1 MRITFSKTLLL
12 ATTAFSMISVP
23 AANAYLSPLSFNE
36 MYAHASRG
44 NLTVLNNAILR
55 GMNINAVN
63 GDGDTG
69 ICVAI
74 RRGDHIA
81 YESFRNTGAHTR
93 PRCLNNINAKQYKK
107 FMADHRPYELAYR
120 KEGSSIWWWIGGAAA
135 VGGIALAAGGGGGGG
150 GSDPLPVPAP
160 EDPTFHSNKGLGY
173 VVATSDPS
181 EPETTPYEPVMISA
195 EDKTTEVNRESMQL
209 SNNAKMWVYN
219 PDTFGYDTLLL
230 SDLIDFDKD
239 INSYTKYIRV
249 GMRAYND
256 SVVIND
262 TEQTISAGSGTV
274 GLDALLN
281 SSASNLGTIEISA
294 PNGSIG
300 MVASDYSEAGNTGT
314 ISMEFTGK
322 DTADSLIGMYAD
334 TNSSLT
340 NAGTIS
346 GKADTARGRVT
357 GMQTRLTSYYADF
370 VNKAVNSGKIEL
382 SGSSDNAGGMSL
394 WGMSSWL
401 DRAFIDGDKSAAKL
415 DKATLTN
422 KGDISLTFSLQPS
435 DEEGAVDPEDPLTL
449 AAGNG
454 GIVGMHADANTT
466 ATNNGNITIAVTGDA
481 GETLSAGMQA
491 VRGGSIVNG
500 SGKNITV
507 SAEGS
512 AYGMMAISGSN
523 GGKNF
528 TDVKSA
534 VDNRGSITVTAGD
547 TAYGIYSTV
556 KGDVKN
562 SGKITINGAGYGI
575 FNQNGSVNSSGSIIV
590 AGTGEK
596 GSYGIYAEAE
606 AGSGNKIT
614 NAADITMTFA
624 PEEEGGDDEEE
635 QPTLPANYGIYGWNV
650 DIENSGSVSITQQNE
665 KSEDVFGIVSEE
677 SSINNS
683 GTVVINGNGSAVY
696 AGGGSLTNSG
706 SITLNGDGYGLIAE
720 DGDLTN
726 SGTVTLNG
734 YGYAV
739 LNDGGNLTNG
749 GEIYLNGSGWGVYA
763 KNGNLINNAG
773 GNVTVNADDL
783 AAISGLT
790 LEGSGYQLQNN
801 ARIVLTSTGAKVTK
815 TAKAIDGGDSSVV
828 NSGNI
833 TIGSSDVL
841 FTDSY
846 GIYNRGSSLTNS
858 GSITV
863 FGSGYGIYGKGSI
876 DNSGNI
882 AIHAENDVAPV
893 YGIYGQNGSVIDNDG
908 QINIASSKAV
918 NTSAVFGIYGN
929 SAEINNNGSIKIG
942 DGGNLFNAATG
953 IRADN
958 KNVNNSGTVRIYGAG
973 TAISA
978 ENGNIVNNSGGGITM
993 VISGAAD
1000 SYGIYLAGRGSNTLT
1015 NNATVKVNRSSAY
1028 AEGKKAVALYA
1039 ENGSINNSGALEVGA
1054 KDAVINGGIGIE
1066 TDGGNV
1072 TNGGTITVYGNGSA
1086 IKAADGSITNNA
1098 SATVYGNGS
1107 VLNGQNGNVTN
1118 NEKGQL
1124 NIYTDGKASA
1134 YGIYLAGSTGNT
1146 ITNKASI
1153 FINRYGAYAQAASTG
1168 NYGIWTDNA
1177 KIVNS
1182 GDISL
1187 GSSTAGLS
1195 GIYGLYAAGS
1205 GSIENSGVINLYGAG
1220 TAIYTASGTVNNT
1233 ATSGIINIYTDG
1245 SADSFGIAAGSSN
1258 NGLISNSNKISITA
1272 QNGNAS
1278 AKKNTG
1284 IAANNIKNSGT
1295 VQIGSSIQAIDKA
1308 IGLDGKSIDN
1318 DGEILLYGNNA
1329 AGIFS
1334 DDENADVTNN
1344 GRIELNGNGGIGIS
1358 VTGGNGTVTNTGAIT
1373 VTSSGRAYGIKNE
1386 AGSVENNAV
1395 ITLNASS
1402 SYGILAKDIENSGEI
1417 YINKSSGYGLTA
1429 TDGGS
1434 ITNYGSITASG
1445 SANDGLYGQGSSSFH
1460 NEGNITIDGQGS
1472 WGLRSSNNVE
1482 TYNSGRINMSGNK
1495 SYGMKIEKGTVENH
1509 GDITTA
1515 DAESFGIWVNNVDS
1529 LTNSG
1534 TVTVNGADSVGIY
1547 TGGSSEAT
1555 NSGTINV
1562 NGDGGKGI
1570 NTAGSSSFVNNGT
1583 ININGKNGYGIYAE
1597 GTSKVTNSGD
1607 IYLNATTAT
1616 KTSSALYA
1624 GGSAVIENS
1633 GNLHITASGNGY
1645 IWAAYAEG
1653 SGSIK
1658 NSGTIYVDKATDLIF
1673 SGNVTNNGTIEAA
1686 AGRMLL
1692 NEQVKFGSNA
1702 RFVAD
1707 EIAGTASVSADTVKQ
1722 SNRTQFVLSGNFEG
1736 NTDRLNVRSESYLF
1750 DAEFDGEK
1758 TTLSM
1763 KKFAEV
1769 ENNASIA
1776 GFLQNNYGR
1785 NNNSDLFDELKSASS
1800 QKELTKRI
1808 SQISGR
1814 DVIPTMAE
1822 QNLALMKDLHRQF
1835 DNAWFN
1841 AAPDDKLIAGF
1852 NYYDRERG
1860 GYGNFAGSDD
1870 NAVSLF
1876 GIFRNNEGKN
1886 VSYGLGWS
1894 ISKFD
1899 SKYDNGG
1906 KKDEVIAEIL
1916 LPFGFGN
1923 ENFRFLGNMYGGY
1936 GNGEYKRYAE
1946 GGRFT
1951 GDVEN
1956 YYYGVN
1962 NELRGSFDAGF
1973 GISLQPTAEFNVAG
1987 LYQSGIDDGGLK
1999 TGHNNNLSVE
2009 SGFGLY
2015 AEKEFLFNEENSL
2028 RLRFGGTWYHEFND
2042 KYQTVKARLDG
2053 MEGRFAMDRAEY
2065 EKDRGLFSLN
2075 GEYRNGGFS
2084 FYGETAFEAG
2094 RSDNW
2099 IFNTGFKYAF

>member
-93 PRCLNNINAKQYKK
+93 P
-107 FMADHRPYELAYR
+107 MADHRPYELAYR

-150 GSDPLPVPAP
+150 GSDPLSVPAP

-219 PDTFGYDTLLL
+219 PDTFGYDTILL

-435 DEEGAVDPEDPLTL
+435 DEEGAVDPEAPLTL

-528 TDVKSA
+528 TDVESA

-893 YGIYGQNGSVIDNDG
+893 YGIYGQNGSVIDNEG

-1072 TNGGTITVYGNGSA
+1072 TNGGTITVYSNGSA

-1107 VLNGQNGNVTN
+1107 VLNG
-1118 NEKGQL
+1118 
-1124 NIYTDGKASA
+1124 
-1134 YGIYLAGSTGNT
+1134 
-1146 ITNKASI
+1146 
-1153 FINRYGAYAQAASTG
+1153 
-1168 NYGIWTDNA
+1168 
-1177 KIVNS
+1177 
-1182 GDISL
+1182 
-1187 GSSTAGLS
+1187 
-1195 GIYGLYAAGS
+1195 
-1205 GSIENSGVINLYGAG
+1205 
-1220 TAIYTASGTVNNT
+1220 
-1233 ATSGIINIYTDG
+1233 
-1245 SADSFGIAAGSSN
+1245 
-1258 NGLISNSNKISITA
+1258 

-1402 SYGILAKDIENSGEI
+1402 SYGILAKNIENSGEI

-1515 DAESFGIWVNNVDS
+1515 DAESFGIWVNNVDN

-1750 DAEFDGEK
+1750 DADFDGEK

-2015 AEKEFLFNEENSL
+2015 AEKEFLFNDENSL

-2053 MEGRFAMDRAEY
+2053 MEGRFAMNRAEY

>member
-491 VRGGSIVNG
+491 VRGGSIING

-547 TAYGIYSTV
+547 TAYGIYSSV

-876 DNSGNI
+876 DNSG
-882 AIHAENDVAPV
+882 
-893 YGIYGQNGSVIDNDG
+893 
-908 QINIASSKAV
+908 
-918 NTSAVFGIYGN
+918 
-929 SAEINNNGSIKIG
+929 
-942 DGGNLFNAATG
+942 
-953 IRADN
+953 
-958 KNVNNSGTVRIYGAG
+958 
-973 TAISA
+973 
-978 ENGNIVNNSGGGITM
+978 
-993 VISGAAD
+993 
-1000 SYGIYLAGRGSNTLT
+1000 
-1015 NNATVKVNRSSAY
+1015 
-1028 AEGKKAVALYA
+1028 
-1039 ENGSINNSGALEVGA
+1039 
-1054 KDAVINGGIGIE
+1054 
-1066 TDGGNV
+1066 
-1072 TNGGTITVYGNGSA
+1072 
-1086 IKAADGSITNNA
+1086 
-1098 SATVYGNGS
+1098 
-1107 VLNGQNGNVTN
+1107 
-1118 NEKGQL
+1118 
-1124 NIYTDGKASA
+1124 
-1134 YGIYLAGSTGNT
+1134 
-1146 ITNKASI
+1146 
-1153 FINRYGAYAQAASTG
+1153 
-1168 NYGIWTDNA
+1168 
-1177 KIVNS
+1177 
-1182 GDISL
+1182 
-1187 GSSTAGLS
+1187 
-1195 GIYGLYAAGS
+1195 
-1205 GSIENSGVINLYGAG
+1205 VINLYGAG

-1334 DDENADVTNN
+1334 DDENADITNN

-1373 VTSSGRAYGIKNE
+1373 VTSSGQAYGIKNE

-1395 ITLNASS
+1395 ITLNASG
-1402 SYGILAKDIENSGEI
+1402 SYGILAKNIENSGEI
-1417 YINKSSGYGLTA
+1417 YINKSSGYGLAA

-1445 SANDGLYGQGSSSFH
+1445 SANDGLYGKGSSSFH

-1607 IYLNATTAT
+1607 IYLNAATAT

-1750 DAEFDGEK
+1750 DADFDGEK

-1785 NNNSDLFDELKSASS
+1785 NNSDLFDELKSASS

-2053 MEGRFAMDRAEY
+2053 MEGCFAMDRAEY

>member
-150 GSDPLPVPAP
+150 GSDPLSVPAP

-219 PDTFGYDTLLL
+219 PDTFGYDTILL

-435 DEEGAVDPEDPLTL
+435 DEEGAVDPEAPLTL

-528 TDVKSA
+528 TDVESA

-739 LNDGGNLTNG
+739 LNDGGNL
-749 GEIYLNGSGWGVYA
+749 
-763 KNGNLINNAG
+763 
-773 GNVTVNADDL
+773 
-783 AAISGLT
+783 
-790 LEGSGYQLQNN
+790 
-801 ARIVLTSTGAKVTK
+801 
-815 TAKAIDGGDSSVV
+815 
-828 NSGNI
+828 
-833 TIGSSDVL
+833 
-841 FTDSY
+841 
-846 GIYNRGSSLTNS
+846 
-858 GSITV
+858 
-863 FGSGYGIYGKGSI
+863 
-876 DNSGNI
+876 
-882 AIHAENDVAPV
+882 
-893 YGIYGQNGSVIDNDG
+893 
-908 QINIASSKAV
+908 
-918 NTSAVFGIYGN
+918 
-929 SAEINNNGSIKIG
+929 
-942 DGGNLFNAATG
+942 
-953 IRADN
+953 
-958 KNVNNSGTVRIYGAG
+958 
-973 TAISA
+973 
-978 ENGNIVNNSGGGITM
+978 
-993 VISGAAD
+993 
-1000 SYGIYLAGRGSNTLT
+1000 
-1015 NNATVKVNRSSAY
+1015 
-1028 AEGKKAVALYA
+1028 
-1039 ENGSINNSGALEVGA
+1039 
-1054 KDAVINGGIGIE
+1054 
-1066 TDGGNV
+1066 

-1334 DDENADVTNN
+1334 DDENADITNN

-1373 VTSSGRAYGIKNE
+1373 VTSSGQAYGIKNE

-1395 ITLNASS
+1395 ITMNASG
-1402 SYGILAKDIENSGEI
+1402 SYGILAKNIENSGEI
-1417 YINKSSGYGLTA
+1417 YINKSSGYGLAA

-1445 SANDGLYGQGSSSFH
+1445 SANDGLYGKGSSSFH

-1515 DAESFGIWVNNVDS
+1515 DAESFGIWVNNVDN

-1607 IYLNATTAT
+1607 IYLNAATAT

-1750 DAEFDGEK
+1750 DADFDGEK

-2015 AEKEFLFNEENSL
+2015 AEKEFLFNDENSL

>member
-547 TAYGIYSTV
+547 TAYGIYSSV

-893 YGIYGQNGSVIDNDG
+893 YGIYGQNGSVIDNEG

-978 ENGNIVNNSGGGITM
+978 ENGNIVNNSGGSITM

-1195 GIYGLYAAGS
+1195 GI
-1205 GSIENSGVINLYGAG
+1205 
-1220 TAIYTASGTVNNT
+1220 
-1233 ATSGIINIYTDG
+1233 
-1245 SADSFGIAAGSSN
+1245 
-1258 NGLISNSNKISITA
+1258 
-1272 QNGNAS
+1272 
-1278 AKKNTG
+1278 
-1284 IAANNIKNSGT
+1284 
-1295 VQIGSSIQAIDKA
+1295 
-1308 IGLDGKSIDN
+1308 
-1318 DGEILLYGNNA
+1318 
-1329 AGIFS
+1329 
-1334 DDENADVTNN
+1334 
-1344 GRIELNGNGGIGIS
+1344 
-1358 VTGGNGTVTNTGAIT
+1358 
-1373 VTSSGRAYGIKNE
+1373 
-1386 AGSVENNAV
+1386 
-1395 ITLNASS
+1395 
-1402 SYGILAKDIENSGEI
+1402 
-1417 YINKSSGYGLTA
+1417 
-1429 TDGGS
+1429 
-1434 ITNYGSITASG
+1434 TASG

-1547 TGGSSEAT
+1547 AGGSSGAT

-1570 NTAGSSSFVNNGT
+1570 NTTANSSFTNKGT
-1583 ININGKNGYGIYAE
+1583 INVNGKNGYGIYAE

-1750 DAEFDGEK
+1750 DADFDGEK
-1758 TTLSM
+1758 TTLNM

-2015 AEKEFLFNEENSL
+2015 AEKEFLFNDENSL
-2028 RLRFGGTWYHEFND
+2028 RLRFGSTWYHEFND

>member
-547 TAYGIYSTV
+547 TAYGIYSSV

-893 YGIYGQNGSVIDNDG
+893 YGIYGQNGSVIDNEG

-978 ENGNIVNNSGGGITM
+978 ENGNIVNNSGGSITM

-1245 SADSFGIAAGSSN
+1245 SADS
-1258 NGLISNSNKISITA
+1258 
-1272 QNGNAS
+1272 
-1278 AKKNTG
+1278 
-1284 IAANNIKNSGT
+1284 
-1295 VQIGSSIQAIDKA
+1295 
-1308 IGLDGKSIDN
+1308 
-1318 DGEILLYGNNA
+1318 
-1329 AGIFS
+1329 
-1334 DDENADVTNN
+1334 
-1344 GRIELNGNGGIGIS
+1344 
-1358 VTGGNGTVTNTGAIT
+1358 
-1373 VTSSGRAYGIKNE
+1373 
-1386 AGSVENNAV
+1386 
-1395 ITLNASS
+1395 
-1402 SYGILAKDIENSGEI
+1402 
-1417 YINKSSGYGLTA
+1417 
-1429 TDGGS
+1429 
-1434 ITNYGSITASG
+1434 
-1445 SANDGLYGQGSSSFH
+1445 
-1460 NEGNITIDGQGS
+1460 
-1472 WGLRSSNNVE
+1472 
-1482 TYNSGRINMSGNK
+1482 
-1495 SYGMKIEKGTVENH
+1495 
-1509 GDITTA
+1509 
-1515 DAESFGIWVNNVDS
+1515 
-1529 LTNSG
+1529 
-1534 TVTVNGADSVGIY
+1534 VGIY
-1547 TGGSSEAT
+1547 AGGSSGAT

-1570 NTAGSSSFVNNGT
+1570 NTTANSSFTNKGT
-1583 ININGKNGYGIYAE
+1583 INVNGKNGYGIYAE

-1750 DAEFDGEK
+1750 DADFDGEK
-1758 TTLSM
+1758 TTLNM

-2015 AEKEFLFNEENSL
+2015 AEKEFLFNDENSL
-2028 RLRFGGTWYHEFND
+2028 RLRFGSTWYHEFND

>member
-150 GSDPLPVPAP
+150 GSDPLSVPAP

-219 PDTFGYDTLLL
+219 PDTFGYDTILL

-322 DTADSLIGMYAD
+322 DTSDSLIGMYAD

-401 DRAFIDGDKSAAKL
+401 DQAFIDGDKSAAKL

-528 TDVKSA
+528 TDVESA
-534 VDNRGSITVTAGD
+534 VDNRGNITVTAGD
-547 TAYGIYSTV
+547 TAYGIYSAV

-706 SITLNGDGYGLIAE
+706 SIT
-720 DGDLTN
+720 
-726 SGTVTLNG
+726 
-734 YGYAV
+734 
-739 LNDGGNLTNG
+739 
-749 GEIYLNGSGWGVYA
+749 
-763 KNGNLINNAG
+763 
-773 GNVTVNADDL
+773 
-783 AAISGLT
+783 
-790 LEGSGYQLQNN
+790 
-801 ARIVLTSTGAKVTK
+801 
-815 TAKAIDGGDSSVV
+815 
-828 NSGNI
+828 
-833 TIGSSDVL
+833 
-841 FTDSY
+841 
-846 GIYNRGSSLTNS
+846 
-858 GSITV
+858 V

-893 YGIYGQNGSVIDNDG
+893 YGIYGQNGSVIDNEG

-978 ENGNIVNNSGGGITM
+978 ENGNIVNNSGGSITM

-1245 SADSFGIAAGSSN
+1245 SADSFGIAAGSGN

-1386 AGSVENNAV
+1386 AGSVENDAV

-1402 SYGILAKDIENSGEI
+1402 SYGILAKNIENSGEI

-1547 TGGSSEAT
+1547 AGGSSGAT

-1570 NTAGSSSFVNNGT
+1570 NTTANSSFTNKGT
-1583 ININGKNGYGIYAE
+1583 INVNGKNGYGIYAE

-1750 DAEFDGEK
+1750 DADFDGEK
-1758 TTLSM
+1758 TTLNM

-2015 AEKEFLFNEENSL
+2015 AEKEFLFNDENSL
-2028 RLRFGGTWYHEFND
+2028 RLRFGSTWYHEFND

>member
-435 DEEGAVDPEDPLTL
+435 DEEGAVDPEAPLTL

-547 TAYGIYSTV
+547 TAYGIYSSV

-590 AGTGEK
+590 ASTGEK

-706 SITLNGDGYGLIAE
+706 SIT
-720 DGDLTN
+720 
-726 SGTVTLNG
+726 
-734 YGYAV
+734 
-739 LNDGGNLTNG
+739 
-749 GEIYLNGSGWGVYA
+749 
-763 KNGNLINNAG
+763 
-773 GNVTVNADDL
+773 
-783 AAISGLT
+783 
-790 LEGSGYQLQNN
+790 
-801 ARIVLTSTGAKVTK
+801 
-815 TAKAIDGGDSSVV
+815 
-828 NSGNI
+828 
-833 TIGSSDVL
+833 
-841 FTDSY
+841 
-846 GIYNRGSSLTNS
+846 
-858 GSITV
+858 V

-893 YGIYGQNGSVIDNDG
+893 YGIYGQNGSVIDNEG

-978 ENGNIVNNSGGGITM
+978 ENGNIVNNSGGSITM

-1245 SADSFGIAAGSSN
+1245 SADSFGIAAGSGN

-1386 AGSVENNAV
+1386 AGSVENDAV

-1402 SYGILAKDIENSGEI
+1402 SYGILAKNIENSGEI

-1547 TGGSSEAT
+1547 AGGSSGAT

-1570 NTAGSSSFVNNGT
+1570 NTTANSSFTNKGT
-1583 ININGKNGYGIYAE
+1583 INVNGKNGYGIYAE

-1750 DAEFDGEK
+1750 DADFDGEK
-1758 TTLSM
+1758 TTLNM

-2015 AEKEFLFNEENSL
+2015 AEKEFLFNDENSL
-2028 RLRFGGTWYHEFND
+2028 RLRFGSTWYHEFND

>member
-547 TAYGIYSTV
+547 TAYGIYSSV

-893 YGIYGQNGSVIDNDG
+893 YGIYGQNGSVIDNEG

-978 ENGNIVNNSGGGITM
+978 ENGNIVNNSGGSITM

-1205 GSIENSGVINLYGAG
+1205 GSIENSG
-1220 TAIYTASGTVNNT
+1220 
-1233 ATSGIINIYTDG
+1233 
-1245 SADSFGIAAGSSN
+1245 
-1258 NGLISNSNKISITA
+1258 
-1272 QNGNAS
+1272 
-1278 AKKNTG
+1278 
-1284 IAANNIKNSGT
+1284 
-1295 VQIGSSIQAIDKA
+1295 
-1308 IGLDGKSIDN
+1308 
-1318 DGEILLYGNNA
+1318 
-1329 AGIFS
+1329 
-1334 DDENADVTNN
+1334 
-1344 GRIELNGNGGIGIS
+1344 
-1358 VTGGNGTVTNTGAIT
+1358 
-1373 VTSSGRAYGIKNE
+1373 
-1386 AGSVENNAV
+1386 
-1395 ITLNASS
+1395 
-1402 SYGILAKDIENSGEI
+1402 EI

-1547 TGGSSEAT
+1547 AGGSSGAT

-1570 NTAGSSSFVNNGT
+1570 NTTANSSFTNKGT
-1583 ININGKNGYGIYAE
+1583 INVNGKNGYGIYAE

-1750 DAEFDGEK
+1750 DADFDGEK
-1758 TTLSM
+1758 TTLNM

-2015 AEKEFLFNEENSL
+2015 AEKEFLFNDENSL
-2028 RLRFGGTWYHEFND
+2028 RLRFGSTWYHEFND

>member
-528 TDVKSA
+528 TDVESA

-547 TAYGIYSTV
+547 TAYGIYSSV

-739 LNDGGNLTNG
+739 LN
-749 GEIYLNGSGWGVYA
+749 
-763 KNGNLINNAG
+763 
-773 GNVTVNADDL
+773 
-783 AAISGLT
+783 
-790 LEGSGYQLQNN
+790 
-801 ARIVLTSTGAKVTK
+801 
-815 TAKAIDGGDSSVV
+815 
-828 NSGNI
+828 
-833 TIGSSDVL
+833 
-841 FTDSY
+841 
-846 GIYNRGSSLTNS
+846 
-858 GSITV
+858 
-863 FGSGYGIYGKGSI
+863 
-876 DNSGNI
+876 
-882 AIHAENDVAPV
+882 
-893 YGIYGQNGSVIDNDG
+893 
-908 QINIASSKAV
+908 
-918 NTSAVFGIYGN
+918 
-929 SAEINNNGSIKIG
+929 
-942 DGGNLFNAATG
+942 
-953 IRADN
+953 
-958 KNVNNSGTVRIYGAG
+958 
-973 TAISA
+973 
-978 ENGNIVNNSGGGITM
+978 
-993 VISGAAD
+993 
-1000 SYGIYLAGRGSNTLT
+1000 
-1015 NNATVKVNRSSAY
+1015 
-1028 AEGKKAVALYA
+1028 
-1039 ENGSINNSGALEVGA
+1039 
-1054 KDAVINGGIGIE
+1054 
-1066 TDGGNV
+1066 DGGNV

-1402 SYGILAKDIENSGEI
+1402 SYGILAKNIENSGEI

-1702 RFVAD
+1702 RFIAD

>member
-547 TAYGIYSTV
+547 TAYGIYSSV

-706 SITLNGDGYGLIAE
+706 SI
-720 DGDLTN
+720 
-726 SGTVTLNG
+726 
-734 YGYAV
+734 
-739 LNDGGNLTNG
+739 
-749 GEIYLNGSGWGVYA
+749 
-763 KNGNLINNAG
+763 
-773 GNVTVNADDL
+773 
-783 AAISGLT
+783 
-790 LEGSGYQLQNN
+790 
-801 ARIVLTSTGAKVTK
+801 
-815 TAKAIDGGDSSVV
+815 
-828 NSGNI
+828 
-833 TIGSSDVL
+833 
-841 FTDSY
+841 
-846 GIYNRGSSLTNS
+846 
-858 GSITV
+858 
-863 FGSGYGIYGKGSI
+863 
-876 DNSGNI
+876 
-882 AIHAENDVAPV
+882 
-893 YGIYGQNGSVIDNDG
+893 
-908 QINIASSKAV
+908 
-918 NTSAVFGIYGN
+918 
-929 SAEINNNGSIKIG
+929 KIG

-978 ENGNIVNNSGGGITM
+978 ENGNIVNNSGGSITM

-1245 SADSFGIAAGSSN
+1245 SADSFGIAAGSGN

-1386 AGSVENNAV
+1386 AGSVENDAV

-1402 SYGILAKDIENSGEI
+1402 SYGILAKNIENSGEI

-1547 TGGSSEAT
+1547 AGGSSGAT

-1570 NTAGSSSFVNNGT
+1570 NTTANSSFTNKGT
-1583 ININGKNGYGIYAE
+1583 INVNGKNGYGIYAE

-1750 DAEFDGEK
+1750 DADFDGEK
-1758 TTLSM
+1758 TTLNM

-2015 AEKEFLFNEENSL
+2015 AEKEFLFNDENSL

-2053 MEGRFAMDRAEY
+2053 MEGCFAMDRAEY

>member
-195 EDKTTEVNRESMQL
+195 EDKTTEVNRESIQL

-547 TAYGIYSTV
+547 TAYGIYSSV

-863 FGSGYGIYGKGSI
+863 FGSGYGIYGKGS
-876 DNSGNI
+876 
-882 AIHAENDVAPV
+882 
-893 YGIYGQNGSVIDNDG
+893 
-908 QINIASSKAV
+908 
-918 NTSAVFGIYGN
+918 
-929 SAEINNNGSIKIG
+929 
-942 DGGNLFNAATG
+942 
-953 IRADN
+953 
-958 KNVNNSGTVRIYGAG
+958 
-973 TAISA
+973 
-978 ENGNIVNNSGGGITM
+978 
-993 VISGAAD
+993 
-1000 SYGIYLAGRGSNTLT
+1000 
-1015 NNATVKVNRSSAY
+1015 
-1028 AEGKKAVALYA
+1028 
-1039 ENGSINNSGALEVGA
+1039 
-1054 KDAVINGGIGIE
+1054 
-1066 TDGGNV
+1066 
-1072 TNGGTITVYGNGSA
+1072 
-1086 IKAADGSITNNA
+1086 
-1098 SATVYGNGS
+1098 

-1245 SADSFGIAAGSSN
+1245 SADSFGIAAGSGN

-1386 AGSVENNAV
+1386 AGSVENDAV

-1402 SYGILAKDIENSGEI
+1402 SYGILAKNIENSGEI

-1434 ITNYGSITASG
+1434 ITNYGS
-1445 SANDGLYGQGSSSFH
+1445 
-1460 NEGNITIDGQGS
+1460 
-1472 WGLRSSNNVE
+1472 
-1482 TYNSGRINMSGNK
+1482 INMSGNK

-1570 NTAGSSSFVNNGT
+1570 NTTANSSFTNKGT
-1583 ININGKNGYGIYAE
+1583 INVNGKNGYGIYAE

-1607 IYLNATTAT
+1607 IYLNAATAT

-1750 DAEFDGEK
+1750 DADFDGEK

-1785 NNNSDLFDELKSASS
+1785 NNSDLFDELKSASS

-2015 AEKEFLFNEENSL
+2015 AEKEFLFNDENSL

-2053 MEGRFAMDRAEY
+2053 MEGCFAMDRAEY

>member
-150 GSDPLPVPAP
+150 GSDPLSVPAP

-219 PDTFGYDTLLL
+219 PDTFGYDTILL

-528 TDVKSA
+528 TDVESA

-575 FNQNGSVNSSGSIIV
+575 FNQNGSVNS
-590 AGTGEK
+590 
-596 GSYGIYAEAE
+596 
-606 AGSGNKIT
+606 
-614 NAADITMTFA
+614 
-624 PEEEGGDDEEE
+624 
-635 QPTLPANYGIYGWNV
+635 
-650 DIENSGSVSITQQNE
+650 
-665 KSEDVFGIVSEE
+665 
-677 SSINNS
+677 
-683 GTVVINGNGSAVY
+683 
-696 AGGGSLTNSG
+696 SG

-882 AIHAENDVAPV
+882 AIHAENDAAPV
-893 YGIYGQNGSVIDNDG
+893 YGIYGQNGSVIDNEG

-1402 SYGILAKDIENSGEI
+1402 SYGILAKNIENSGEI

-1547 TGGSSEAT
+1547 AGGSSGAT

-1570 NTAGSSSFVNNGT
+1570 NTTANSSFTNKGT
-1583 ININGKNGYGIYAE
+1583 INVNGKNGYGIYAE

-1750 DAEFDGEK
+1750 DADFDGEK
-1758 TTLSM
+1758 TTLNM

-2015 AEKEFLFNEENSL
+2015 AEKEFLFNDENSL
-2028 RLRFGGTWYHEFND
+2028 RLRFGSTWYHEFND

>member
-150 GSDPLPVPAP
+150 GSDPLLVPAP

-195 EDKTTEVNRESMQL
+195 EDKTTEVNRESIQL

-346 GKADTARGRVT
+346 GKADTAHGRVT

-435 DEEGAVDPEDPLTL
+435 DEEGTVDPEDPLTL

-528 TDVKSA
+528 TDVESA
-534 VDNRGSITVTAGD
+534 VDNRGNITVTAGD
-547 TAYGIYSTV
+547 TAYGIYSAV

-606 AGSGNKIT
+606 AGS
-614 NAADITMTFA
+614 
-624 PEEEGGDDEEE
+624 
-635 QPTLPANYGIYGWNV
+635 
-650 DIENSGSVSITQQNE
+650 
-665 KSEDVFGIVSEE
+665 
-677 SSINNS
+677 
-683 GTVVINGNGSAVY
+683 
-696 AGGGSLTNSG
+696 
-706 SITLNGDGYGLIAE
+706 
-720 DGDLTN
+720 
-726 SGTVTLNG
+726 
-734 YGYAV
+734 
-739 LNDGGNLTNG
+739 GNLTNG

-893 YGIYGQNGSVIDNDG
+893 YGIYGQNGSVIDNEG

-1245 SADSFGIAAGSSN
+1245 SADSFGIAAGSGN

-1373 VTSSGRAYGIKNE
+1373 VTSSGQAYGIKNE

-1402 SYGILAKDIENSGEI
+1402 SYGILAKNIENSGEI
-1417 YINKSSGYGLTA
+1417 YINKSSGYGLAA

-1445 SANDGLYGQGSSSFH
+1445 SANDGLYGKGSSSFH

-1515 DAESFGIWVNNVDS
+1515 DAENFGIWVNNVDS

-1534 TVTVNGADSVGIY
+1534 TVTINGADSVGIY
-1547 TGGSSEAT
+1547 AGGSSGAT

-1570 NTAGSSSFVNNGT
+1570 NTTANSSFTNKGT
-1583 ININGKNGYGIYAE
+1583 INVNGKNGYGIYAE

-1750 DAEFDGEK
+1750 DADFDGEK
-1758 TTLSM
+1758 TTLNM

-1814 DVIPTMAE
+1814 DFIPTMAE

-2015 AEKEFLFNEENSL
+2015 AEKEFLFNDENSL

-2094 RSDNW
+2094 CSDNW

>member
-150 GSDPLPVPAP
+150 GSDPLSVPAP

-219 PDTFGYDTLLL
+219 PDTFGYDTILL

-435 DEEGAVDPEDPLTL
+435 DEEGAVDPEAPLTL

-528 TDVKSA
+528 TDVESA

-876 DNSGNI
+876 DNSGSI
-882 AIHAENDVAPV
+882 AIHAENDAAPV
-893 YGIYGQNGSVIDNDG
+893 YGIYGQNGSVIDNEG

-1015 NNATVKVNRSSAY
+1015 NNATAKVNRSSAY

-1334 DDENADVTNN
+1334 DDENADITNN

-1373 VTSSGRAYGIKNE
+1373 VTSSGQAYGIKNE

-1395 ITLNASS
+1395 ITMNASG
-1402 SYGILAKDIENSGEI
+1402 SYGILAKNIENSGEI
-1417 YINKSSGYGLTA
+1417 YINKS
-1429 TDGGS
+1429 
-1434 ITNYGSITASG
+1434 
-1445 SANDGLYGQGSSSFH
+1445 
-1460 NEGNITIDGQGS
+1460 
-1472 WGLRSSNNVE
+1472 
-1482 TYNSGRINMSGNK
+1482 
-1495 SYGMKIEKGTVENH
+1495 
-1509 GDITTA
+1509 
-1515 DAESFGIWVNNVDS
+1515 
-1529 LTNSG
+1529 
-1534 TVTVNGADSVGIY
+1534 
-1547 TGGSSEAT
+1547 
-1555 NSGTINV
+1555 
-1562 NGDGGKGI
+1562 
-1570 NTAGSSSFVNNGT
+1570 
-1583 ININGKNGYGIYAE
+1583 
-1597 GTSKVTNSGD
+1597 
-1607 IYLNATTAT
+1607 
-1616 KTSSALYA
+1616 
-1624 GGSAVIENS
+1624 
-1633 GNLHITASGNGY
+1633 SGNGY

-1750 DAEFDGEK
+1750 DADFDGEK

-2015 AEKEFLFNEENSL
+2015 AEKEFLFNDENSL

>member
-1 MRITFSKTLLL
+1 
-12 ATTAFSMISVP
+12 
-23 AANAYLSPLSFNE
+23 
-36 MYAHASRG
+36 
-44 NLTVLNNAILR
+44 
-55 GMNINAVN
+55 
-63 GDGDTG
+63 
-69 ICVAI
+69 
-74 RRGDHIA
+74 
-81 YESFRNTGAHTR
+81 
-93 PRCLNNINAKQYKK
+93 
-107 FMADHRPYELAYR
+107 
-120 KEGSSIWWWIGGAAA
+120 
-135 VGGIALAAGGGGGGG
+135 
-150 GSDPLPVPAP
+150 
-160 EDPTFHSNKGLGY
+160 
-173 VVATSDPS
+173 
-181 EPETTPYEPVMISA
+181 MISA

-219 PDTFGYDTLLL
+219 PDTFGYDTILL

-435 DEEGAVDPEDPLTL
+435 DEEGAVDPEAPLTL

-528 TDVKSA
+528 TDVESA

-763 KNGNLINNAG
+763 KNGNLINNA
-773 GNVTVNADDL
+773 
-783 AAISGLT
+783 
-790 LEGSGYQLQNN
+790 
-801 ARIVLTSTGAKVTK
+801 
-815 TAKAIDGGDSSVV
+815 
-828 NSGNI
+828 
-833 TIGSSDVL
+833 
-841 FTDSY
+841 
-846 GIYNRGSSLTNS
+846 
-858 GSITV
+858 
-863 FGSGYGIYGKGSI
+863 
-876 DNSGNI
+876 
-882 AIHAENDVAPV
+882 
-893 YGIYGQNGSVIDNDG
+893 
-908 QINIASSKAV
+908 
-918 NTSAVFGIYGN
+918 
-929 SAEINNNGSIKIG
+929 
-942 DGGNLFNAATG
+942 GGNLFNAATG

-1402 SYGILAKDIENSGEI
+1402 SYGILAKNIENSGEI

-1515 DAESFGIWVNNVDS
+1515 DAESFGIWVNNVDN

-1750 DAEFDGEK
+1750 DADFDGEK

-2015 AEKEFLFNEENSL
+2015 AEKEFLFNDENSL

-2053 MEGRFAMDRAEY
+2053 MEGRFAMNRAEY

>member
-135 VGGIALAAGGGGGGG
+135 VGGIALAAGGGGGGD
-150 GSDPLPVPAP
+150 GSDPLSVPAP

-528 TDVKSA
+528 TDVESA

-739 LNDGGNLTNG
+739 LN
-749 GEIYLNGSGWGVYA
+749 
-763 KNGNLINNAG
+763 
-773 GNVTVNADDL
+773 
-783 AAISGLT
+783 
-790 LEGSGYQLQNN
+790 
-801 ARIVLTSTGAKVTK
+801 
-815 TAKAIDGGDSSVV
+815 
-828 NSGNI
+828 
-833 TIGSSDVL
+833 
-841 FTDSY
+841 
-846 GIYNRGSSLTNS
+846 
-858 GSITV
+858 
-863 FGSGYGIYGKGSI
+863 
-876 DNSGNI
+876 
-882 AIHAENDVAPV
+882 
-893 YGIYGQNGSVIDNDG
+893 
-908 QINIASSKAV
+908 
-918 NTSAVFGIYGN
+918 
-929 SAEINNNGSIKIG
+929 

-1395 ITLNASS
+1395 ITMNASG
-1402 SYGILAKDIENSGEI
+1402 SYGILAKNIENSGEI

-1515 DAESFGIWVNNVDS
+1515 DAESFGIWVNNVDN

-1750 DAEFDGEK
+1750 DADFDGEK

-2015 AEKEFLFNEENSL
+2015 AEKEFLFNDENSL

>member
-370 VNKAVNSGKIEL
+370 INKAVNSGKIEL

-547 TAYGIYSTV
+547 TAYGIYSSV

-893 YGIYGQNGSVIDNDG
+893 YGIYGQNG
-908 QINIASSKAV
+908 
-918 NTSAVFGIYGN
+918 
-929 SAEINNNGSIKIG
+929 
-942 DGGNLFNAATG
+942 
-953 IRADN
+953 
-958 KNVNNSGTVRIYGAG
+958 
-973 TAISA
+973 
-978 ENGNIVNNSGGGITM
+978 
-993 VISGAAD
+993 
-1000 SYGIYLAGRGSNTLT
+1000 
-1015 NNATVKVNRSSAY
+1015 
-1028 AEGKKAVALYA
+1028 
-1039 ENGSINNSGALEVGA
+1039 
-1054 KDAVINGGIGIE
+1054 
-1066 TDGGNV
+1066 
-1072 TNGGTITVYGNGSA
+1072 
-1086 IKAADGSITNNA
+1086 
-1098 SATVYGNGS
+1098 
-1107 VLNGQNGNVTN
+1107 NVTN

-1245 SADSFGIAAGSSN
+1245 SADSFGIAAGSGN

-1386 AGSVENNAV
+1386 AGSVENDAV

-1402 SYGILAKDIENSGEI
+1402 SYGILAKNIENSGEI

-1547 TGGSSEAT
+1547 AGGSSGAT

-1570 NTAGSSSFVNNGT
+1570 NTTANSSFTNKGT
-1583 ININGKNGYGIYAE
+1583 INVNGKNGYGIYAE

-1750 DAEFDGEK
+1750 DADFDGEK
-1758 TTLSM
+1758 TTLNM

-2015 AEKEFLFNEENSL
+2015 AEKEFLFNDENSL
-2028 RLRFGGTWYHEFND
+2028 RLRFGSTWYHEFND

>member
-55 GMNINAVN
+55 GMDINAVN

-173 VVATSDPS
+173 VVATSAPS

-195 EDKTTEVNRESMQL
+195 EDKTTEVNRESIQL

-422 KGDISLTFSLQPS
+422 KGDISLTFSLQES
-435 DEEGAVDPEDPLTL
+435 DEEDAVDPENPLTL

-547 TAYGIYSTV
+547 TAYGIYSSV

-726 SGTVTLNG
+726 SG
-734 YGYAV
+734 
-739 LNDGGNLTNG
+739 
-749 GEIYLNGSGWGVYA
+749 
-763 KNGNLINNAG
+763 
-773 GNVTVNADDL
+773 
-783 AAISGLT
+783 
-790 LEGSGYQLQNN
+790 
-801 ARIVLTSTGAKVTK
+801 
-815 TAKAIDGGDSSVV
+815 
-828 NSGNI
+828 
-833 TIGSSDVL
+833 
-841 FTDSY
+841 
-846 GIYNRGSSLTNS
+846 
-858 GSITV
+858 SITV

-876 DNSGNI
+876 DNSGSI
-882 AIHAENDVAPV
+882 AIHAENDAAPV
-893 YGIYGQNGSVIDNDG
+893 YGIYGQNGSVIDNEG

-942 DGGNLFNAATG
+942 DSGNLFNAATG

-978 ENGNIVNNSGGGITM
+978 ENGNIVNNSGGSITM

-1358 VTGGNGTVTNTGAIT
+1358 VTGGNGTVTNTGTIT
-1373 VTSSGRAYGIKNE
+1373 VTSSGQAYGIKNE

-1395 ITLNASS
+1395 ITMNASG
-1402 SYGILAKDIENSGEI
+1402 SYGILAKNIENSGEI
-1417 YINKSSGYGLTA
+1417 YINKSSGYGLAA

-1445 SANDGLYGQGSSSFH
+1445 SANDGLYGKGSSSFH

-1547 TGGSSEAT
+1547 AGGSSGAT

-1570 NTAGSSSFVNNGT
+1570 NTTANSSFTNKGT
-1583 ININGKNGYGIYAE
+1583 INVNGKNGYGIYAE

-1607 IYLNATTAT
+1607 IYLNAATAT

-1702 RFVAD
+1702 RFIAD

-1814 DVIPTMAE
+1814 DFIPTMAE

-1946 GGRFT
+1946 GGRFS

-2015 AEKEFLFNEENSL
+2015 AEKEFLFNDENSL

>member
-547 TAYGIYSTV
+547 TAYGIYSSV

-683 GTVVINGNGSAVY
+683 G
-696 AGGGSLTNSG
+696 
-706 SITLNGDGYGLIAE
+706 
-720 DGDLTN
+720 
-726 SGTVTLNG
+726 
-734 YGYAV
+734 
-739 LNDGGNLTNG
+739 
-749 GEIYLNGSGWGVYA
+749 
-763 KNGNLINNAG
+763 
-773 GNVTVNADDL
+773 
-783 AAISGLT
+783 
-790 LEGSGYQLQNN
+790 
-801 ARIVLTSTGAKVTK
+801 
-815 TAKAIDGGDSSVV
+815 
-828 NSGNI
+828 
-833 TIGSSDVL
+833 
-841 FTDSY
+841 
-846 GIYNRGSSLTNS
+846 
-858 GSITV
+858 
-863 FGSGYGIYGKGSI
+863 
-876 DNSGNI
+876 NI

-893 YGIYGQNGSVIDNDG
+893 YGIYGQNGSVIDNEG

-978 ENGNIVNNSGGGITM
+978 ENGNIVNNSGGSITM

-1402 SYGILAKDIENSGEI
+1402 SYGILAKNIENSGEI

-1515 DAESFGIWVNNVDS
+1515 DAESFGIWVNNVDN

-1750 DAEFDGEK
+1750 DADFDGEK

-1946 GGRFT
+1946 GGRFS

-2015 AEKEFLFNEENSL
+2015 AEKEFLFNDENSL

>member
-322 DTADSLIGMYAD
+322 DTSDSLIGMYAD

-401 DRAFIDGDKSAAKL
+401 DQAFIDGDKSAAKL

-528 TDVKSA
+528 TDVESA
-534 VDNRGSITVTAGD
+534 VDNRGNITVTAGD
-547 TAYGIYSTV
+547 TAYGIYSAV

-876 DNSGNI
+876 DNSGSI
-882 AIHAENDVAPV
+882 TIHAENDAAPV
-893 YGIYGQNGSVIDNDG
+893 YGIYGQNGSVIDNEG

-978 ENGNIVNNSGGGITM
+978 ENGNIVNNSGGSITM

-1015 NNATVKVNRSSAY
+1015 NNATVKVNRSS
-1028 AEGKKAVALYA
+1028 
-1039 ENGSINNSGALEVGA
+1039 
-1054 KDAVINGGIGIE
+1054 
-1066 TDGGNV
+1066 
-1072 TNGGTITVYGNGSA
+1072 
-1086 IKAADGSITNNA
+1086 
-1098 SATVYGNGS
+1098 
-1107 VLNGQNGNVTN
+1107 
-1118 NEKGQL
+1118 
-1124 NIYTDGKASA
+1124 
-1134 YGIYLAGSTGNT
+1134 
-1146 ITNKASI
+1146 
-1153 FINRYGAYAQAASTG
+1153 
-1168 NYGIWTDNA
+1168 
-1177 KIVNS
+1177 
-1182 GDISL
+1182 
-1187 GSSTAGLS
+1187 
-1195 GIYGLYAAGS
+1195 
-1205 GSIENSGVINLYGAG
+1205 
-1220 TAIYTASGTVNNT
+1220 
-1233 ATSGIINIYTDG
+1233 
-1245 SADSFGIAAGSSN
+1245 
-1258 NGLISNSNKISITA
+1258 
-1272 QNGNAS
+1272 
-1278 AKKNTG
+1278 
-1284 IAANNIKNSGT
+1284 
-1295 VQIGSSIQAIDKA
+1295 
-1308 IGLDGKSIDN
+1308 
-1318 DGEILLYGNNA
+1318 
-1329 AGIFS
+1329 
-1334 DDENADVTNN
+1334 
-1344 GRIELNGNGGIGIS
+1344 
-1358 VTGGNGTVTNTGAIT
+1358 
-1373 VTSSGRAYGIKNE
+1373 
-1386 AGSVENNAV
+1386 
-1395 ITLNASS
+1395 
-1402 SYGILAKDIENSGEI
+1402 
-1417 YINKSSGYGLTA
+1417 
-1429 TDGGS
+1429 
-1434 ITNYGSITASG
+1434 
-1445 SANDGLYGQGSSSFH
+1445 
-1460 NEGNITIDGQGS
+1460 
-1472 WGLRSSNNVE
+1472 
-1482 TYNSGRINMSGNK
+1482 
-1495 SYGMKIEKGTVENH
+1495 
-1509 GDITTA
+1509 
-1515 DAESFGIWVNNVDS
+1515 
-1529 LTNSG
+1529 
-1534 TVTVNGADSVGIY
+1534 
-1547 TGGSSEAT
+1547 
-1555 NSGTINV
+1555 
-1562 NGDGGKGI
+1562 
-1570 NTAGSSSFVNNGT
+1570 
-1583 ININGKNGYGIYAE
+1583 
-1597 GTSKVTNSGD
+1597 
-1607 IYLNATTAT
+1607 
-1616 KTSSALYA
+1616 
-1624 GGSAVIENS
+1624 
-1633 GNLHITASGNGY
+1633 
-1645 IWAAYAEG
+1645 AYAEG

-1750 DAEFDGEK
+1750 DADFDGEK
-1758 TTLSM
+1758 TTLNM

-2015 AEKEFLFNEENSL
+2015 AEKEFLFNDENSL

-2053 MEGRFAMDRAEY
+2053 MEGCFAMDRAEY

>member
-195 EDKTTEVNRESMQL
+195 EDKTTEVNRESIQL

-346 GKADTARGRVT
+346 GKADTAHGRVT

-435 DEEGAVDPEDPLTL
+435 DEEGTVDPEDPLTL

-491 VRGGSIVNG
+491 VRSGSIVNG

-528 TDVKSA
+528 TDVESA
-534 VDNRGSITVTAGD
+534 VDNRGNITVTAGD
-547 TAYGIYSTV
+547 TAYGIYSAV

-876 DNSGNI
+876 DNSGSI
-882 AIHAENDVAPV
+882 AIHAENDAAPV
-893 YGIYGQNGSVIDNDG
+893 YGIYGQNGSVIDNEG

-929 SAEINNNGSIKIG
+929 SAEINNNGSI
-942 DGGNLFNAATG
+942 
-953 IRADN
+953 
-958 KNVNNSGTVRIYGAG
+958 
-973 TAISA
+973 
-978 ENGNIVNNSGGGITM
+978 
-993 VISGAAD
+993 
-1000 SYGIYLAGRGSNTLT
+1000 
-1015 NNATVKVNRSSAY
+1015 
-1028 AEGKKAVALYA
+1028 
-1039 ENGSINNSGALEVGA
+1039 
-1054 KDAVINGGIGIE
+1054 
-1066 TDGGNV
+1066 
-1072 TNGGTITVYGNGSA
+1072 
-1086 IKAADGSITNNA
+1086 
-1098 SATVYGNGS
+1098 
-1107 VLNGQNGNVTN
+1107 
-1118 NEKGQL
+1118 
-1124 NIYTDGKASA
+1124 
-1134 YGIYLAGSTGNT
+1134 
-1146 ITNKASI
+1146 
-1153 FINRYGAYAQAASTG
+1153 
-1168 NYGIWTDNA
+1168 
-1177 KIVNS
+1177 
-1182 GDISL
+1182 
-1187 GSSTAGLS
+1187 
-1195 GIYGLYAAGS
+1195 
-1205 GSIENSGVINLYGAG
+1205 
-1220 TAIYTASGTVNNT
+1220 
-1233 ATSGIINIYTDG
+1233 
-1245 SADSFGIAAGSSN
+1245 
-1258 NGLISNSNKISITA
+1258 
-1272 QNGNAS
+1272 
-1278 AKKNTG
+1278 
-1284 IAANNIKNSGT
+1284 
-1295 VQIGSSIQAIDKA
+1295 
-1308 IGLDGKSIDN
+1308 
-1318 DGEILLYGNNA
+1318 
-1329 AGIFS
+1329 
-1334 DDENADVTNN
+1334 
-1344 GRIELNGNGGIGIS
+1344 
-1358 VTGGNGTVTNTGAIT
+1358 
-1373 VTSSGRAYGIKNE
+1373 
-1386 AGSVENNAV
+1386 
-1395 ITLNASS
+1395 
-1402 SYGILAKDIENSGEI
+1402 
-1417 YINKSSGYGLTA
+1417 
-1429 TDGGS
+1429 
-1434 ITNYGSITASG
+1434 
-1445 SANDGLYGQGSSSFH
+1445 
-1460 NEGNITIDGQGS
+1460 
-1472 WGLRSSNNVE
+1472 
-1482 TYNSGRINMSGNK
+1482 NMSGNK

-1515 DAESFGIWVNNVDS
+1515 DAENFGIWVNNVDS

-1534 TVTVNGADSVGIY
+1534 TVTINGADSVGIY
-1547 TGGSSEAT
+1547 AGGSSGAT

-1570 NTAGSSSFVNNGT
+1570 NTTANSSFTNKGT
-1583 ININGKNGYGIYAE
+1583 INVNGKNGYGIYAE

-1750 DAEFDGEK
+1750 DADFDGEK
-1758 TTLSM
+1758 TTLNM

-1814 DVIPTMAE
+1814 DFIPTMAE

-2015 AEKEFLFNEENSL
+2015 AEKEFLFNDENSL

>member
-150 GSDPLPVPAP
+150 GSDPLSVPAP

-219 PDTFGYDTLLL
+219 PDTFGYDTILL

-528 TDVKSA
+528 TDVESA

-739 LNDGGNLTNG
+739 LNDGGNLTN
-749 GEIYLNGSGWGVYA
+749 
-763 KNGNLINNAG
+763 
-773 GNVTVNADDL
+773 
-783 AAISGLT
+783 
-790 LEGSGYQLQNN
+790 
-801 ARIVLTSTGAKVTK
+801 
-815 TAKAIDGGDSSVV
+815 
-828 NSGNI
+828 
-833 TIGSSDVL
+833 
-841 FTDSY
+841 
-846 GIYNRGSSLTNS
+846 S

-876 DNSGNI
+876 DNSGSI
-882 AIHAENDVAPV
+882 AIHAENDAAPV
-893 YGIYGQNGSVIDNDG
+893 YGIYGQNGSVIDNEG

-978 ENGNIVNNSGGGITM
+978 ENGNIVNNSGGSITM

-1402 SYGILAKDIENSGEI
+1402 SYGILAKNIENSGEI

-1515 DAESFGIWVNNVDS
+1515 DAESFGIWVNNVDN

-1750 DAEFDGEK
+1750 DADFDGEK

-2015 AEKEFLFNEENSL
+2015 AEKEFLFNDENSL

-2053 MEGRFAMDRAEY
+2053 MEGRFAMNRAEY

>member
-547 TAYGIYSTV
+547 TAYGIYSSV

-706 SITLNGDGYGLIAE
+706 SIT
-720 DGDLTN
+720 
-726 SGTVTLNG
+726 
-734 YGYAV
+734 
-739 LNDGGNLTNG
+739 
-749 GEIYLNGSGWGVYA
+749 
-763 KNGNLINNAG
+763 
-773 GNVTVNADDL
+773 
-783 AAISGLT
+783 
-790 LEGSGYQLQNN
+790 
-801 ARIVLTSTGAKVTK
+801 
-815 TAKAIDGGDSSVV
+815 
-828 NSGNI
+828 
-833 TIGSSDVL
+833 
-841 FTDSY
+841 
-846 GIYNRGSSLTNS
+846 
-858 GSITV
+858 V

-893 YGIYGQNGSVIDNDG
+893 YGIYGQNGSVIDNEG

-978 ENGNIVNNSGGGITM
+978 ENGNIVNNSGGSITM

-1245 SADSFGIAAGSSN
+1245 SADSFGIAAGSGN

-1386 AGSVENNAV
+1386 AGSVENDAV

-1402 SYGILAKDIENSGEI
+1402 SYGILAKNIENSGEI

-1547 TGGSSEAT
+1547 AGGSSGAT

-1570 NTAGSSSFVNNGT
+1570 NTTANSSFTNKGT
-1583 ININGKNGYGIYAE
+1583 INVNGKNGYGIYAE

-1750 DAEFDGEK
+1750 DADFDGEK
-1758 TTLSM
+1758 TTLNM

-1987 LYQSGIDDGGLK
+1987 LYQSGIDDSGLK

-2015 AEKEFLFNEENSL
+2015 AEKEFLFNDENSL

-2053 MEGRFAMDRAEY
+2053 MEGCFAMDRAEY

>member
-435 DEEGAVDPEDPLTL
+435 DEEGAVDPEAPLTL

-534 VDNRGSITVTAGD
+534 VDNRGSITVTTGD
-547 TAYGIYSTV
+547 TAYGIYSSV

-726 SGTVTLNG
+726 SG
-734 YGYAV
+734 
-739 LNDGGNLTNG
+739 
-749 GEIYLNGSGWGVYA
+749 
-763 KNGNLINNAG
+763 
-773 GNVTVNADDL
+773 
-783 AAISGLT
+783 
-790 LEGSGYQLQNN
+790 
-801 ARIVLTSTGAKVTK
+801 
-815 TAKAIDGGDSSVV
+815 
-828 NSGNI
+828 
-833 TIGSSDVL
+833 
-841 FTDSY
+841 
-846 GIYNRGSSLTNS
+846 
-858 GSITV
+858 SITV

-876 DNSGNI
+876 DNSGSI
-882 AIHAENDVAPV
+882 AIHAENDAAPV
-893 YGIYGQNGSVIDNDG
+893 YGIYGQNGSVIDNEG

-978 ENGNIVNNSGGGITM
+978 ENGNIVNNSGGSITM

-1258 NGLISNSNKISITA
+1258 NVLISNSNKISITA

-1334 DDENADVTNN
+1334 DDENADITNN

-1373 VTSSGRAYGIKNE
+1373 VTSSGQAYGIKNE

-1395 ITLNASS
+1395 ITMNASG
-1402 SYGILAKDIENSGEI
+1402 SYGILAKNIENSGEI
-1417 YINKSSGYGLTA
+1417 YINKSSGYGLAA

-1445 SANDGLYGQGSSSFH
+1445 SANDGLYGKGSSSFH

-1547 TGGSSEAT
+1547 AGGSSGAT

-1673 SGNVTNNGTIEAA
+1673 SGNITNNGTIEAA

-1946 GGRFT
+1946 GGRFS

-2015 AEKEFLFNEENSL
+2015 AEKEFLFNDENSL

>member
-547 TAYGIYSTV
+547 TAYGIYSSV

-596 GSYGIYAEAE
+596 GSYGIY
-606 AGSGNKIT
+606 
-614 NAADITMTFA
+614 
-624 PEEEGGDDEEE
+624 
-635 QPTLPANYGIYGWNV
+635 
-650 DIENSGSVSITQQNE
+650 
-665 KSEDVFGIVSEE
+665 
-677 SSINNS
+677 
-683 GTVVINGNGSAVY
+683 
-696 AGGGSLTNSG
+696 
-706 SITLNGDGYGLIAE
+706 
-720 DGDLTN
+720 
-726 SGTVTLNG
+726 
-734 YGYAV
+734 
-739 LNDGGNLTNG
+739 
-749 GEIYLNGSGWGVYA
+749 
-763 KNGNLINNAG
+763 
-773 GNVTVNADDL
+773 
-783 AAISGLT
+783 
-790 LEGSGYQLQNN
+790 
-801 ARIVLTSTGAKVTK
+801 
-815 TAKAIDGGDSSVV
+815 AKAIDGGDSSVV

-893 YGIYGQNGSVIDNDG
+893 YGIYGQNGSVIDNEG

-978 ENGNIVNNSGGGITM
+978 ENGNIVNNSGGSITM

-1245 SADSFGIAAGSSN
+1245 SADSFGIAAGSGN

-1386 AGSVENNAV
+1386 AGSVENDAV

-1402 SYGILAKDIENSGEI
+1402 SYGILAKNIENSGEI

-1547 TGGSSEAT
+1547 AGGSSGAT

-1570 NTAGSSSFVNNGT
+1570 NTTANSSFTNKGT
-1583 ININGKNGYGIYAE
+1583 INVNGKNGYGIYAE

-1750 DAEFDGEK
+1750 DADFDGEK
-1758 TTLSM
+1758 TTLNM

-2015 AEKEFLFNEENSL
+2015 AEKEFLFNDENSL
-2028 RLRFGGTWYHEFND
+2028 RLRFGSTWYHEFND

>member
-69 ICVAI
+69 ICVAV

-93 PRCLNNINAKQYKK
+93 PKCLNNINAKQYKK

-150 GSDPLPVPAP
+150 GSDPLPVSTP
-160 EDPTFHSNKGLGY
+160 EDPTFHSDKGLGY

-181 EPETTPYEPVMISA
+181 EPETTPYEPVIISA
-195 EDKTTEVNRESMQL
+195 EDKITEVNRESMQL
-209 SNNAKMWVYN
+209 SNNANMWVYN
-219 PDTFGYDTLLL
+219 PDTFGYDTVLL

-528 TDVKSA
+528 TDVESA

-547 TAYGIYSTV
+547 TAYGIYSSV

-876 DNSGNI
+876 DNSGSI
-882 AIHAENDVAPV
+882 AIHAENDAAPV
-893 YGIYGQNGSVIDNDG
+893 YGIYGQNGSVIDNEG

-958 KNVNNSGTVRIYGAG
+958 KNVNNSGTVRI
-973 TAISA
+973 
-978 ENGNIVNNSGGGITM
+978 
-993 VISGAAD
+993 
-1000 SYGIYLAGRGSNTLT
+1000 
-1015 NNATVKVNRSSAY
+1015 
-1028 AEGKKAVALYA
+1028 
-1039 ENGSINNSGALEVGA
+1039 
-1054 KDAVINGGIGIE
+1054 
-1066 TDGGNV
+1066 
-1072 TNGGTITVYGNGSA
+1072 
-1086 IKAADGSITNNA
+1086 
-1098 SATVYGNGS
+1098 
-1107 VLNGQNGNVTN
+1107 
-1118 NEKGQL
+1118 
-1124 NIYTDGKASA
+1124 
-1134 YGIYLAGSTGNT
+1134 
-1146 ITNKASI
+1146 
-1153 FINRYGAYAQAASTG
+1153 
-1168 NYGIWTDNA
+1168 
-1177 KIVNS
+1177 
-1182 GDISL
+1182 
-1187 GSSTAGLS
+1187 
-1195 GIYGLYAAGS
+1195 
-1205 GSIENSGVINLYGAG
+1205 YGAG

-1373 VTSSGRAYGIKNE
+1373 VTSSGQAYGIKNE

-1395 ITLNASS
+1395 ITMNASG
-1402 SYGILAKDIENSGEI
+1402 SYGILAKNIENSGEI
-1417 YINKSSGYGLTA
+1417 YINKSSGYGLAA

-1445 SANDGLYGQGSSSFH
+1445 SANDGLYGKGSSSFH

-2015 AEKEFLFNEENSL
+2015 AEKEFLFNDENSL

>member
-547 TAYGIYSTV
+547 TAYGIYSSV

-893 YGIYGQNGSVIDNDG
+893 YGIYGQNGSVIDNEG

-1015 NNATVKVNRSSAY
+1015 NNATVKVNRFSAY

-1195 GIYGLYAAGS
+1195 GVYGLYAAGS

-1245 SADSFGIAAGSSN
+1245 SADSFGIAAGS
-1258 NGLISNSNKISITA
+1258 
-1272 QNGNAS
+1272 
-1278 AKKNTG
+1278 
-1284 IAANNIKNSGT
+1284 
-1295 VQIGSSIQAIDKA
+1295 
-1308 IGLDGKSIDN
+1308 
-1318 DGEILLYGNNA
+1318 
-1329 AGIFS
+1329 
-1334 DDENADVTNN
+1334 
-1344 GRIELNGNGGIGIS
+1344 
-1358 VTGGNGTVTNTGAIT
+1358 
-1373 VTSSGRAYGIKNE
+1373 
-1386 AGSVENNAV
+1386 VENNAV

-1402 SYGILAKDIENSGEI
+1402 SYGILAKNIENSGEI

-1515 DAESFGIWVNNVDS
+1515 DAESFGIWVNNVDN

-1607 IYLNATTAT
+1607 IYLNAATAT

-1702 RFVAD
+1702 RFIAD

-1750 DAEFDGEK
+1750 DADFDGEK

-1916 LPFGFGN
+1916 LPFGFGD

-2015 AEKEFLFNEENSL
+2015 AEKEFLFNDENSL

>member
-150 GSDPLPVPAP
+150 GSDPLSVPAP

-219 PDTFGYDTLLL
+219 PDTFGYDTILL

-547 TAYGIYSTV
+547 TAYGIYSSV

-882 AIHAENDVAPV
+882 AIHAENDAAPV
-893 YGIYGQNGSVIDNDG
+893 YGIYGQNGSVIDNEG

-1086 IKAADGSITNNA
+1086 IKAADGS
-1098 SATVYGNGS
+1098 
-1107 VLNGQNGNVTN
+1107 
-1118 NEKGQL
+1118 
-1124 NIYTDGKASA
+1124 
-1134 YGIYLAGSTGNT
+1134 
-1146 ITNKASI
+1146 
-1153 FINRYGAYAQAASTG
+1153 
-1168 NYGIWTDNA
+1168 
-1177 KIVNS
+1177 
-1182 GDISL
+1182 
-1187 GSSTAGLS
+1187 
-1195 GIYGLYAAGS
+1195 
-1205 GSIENSGVINLYGAG
+1205 
-1220 TAIYTASGTVNNT
+1220 
-1233 ATSGIINIYTDG
+1233 
-1245 SADSFGIAAGSSN
+1245 ADSFGIAAGSSN

-1402 SYGILAKDIENSGEI
+1402 SYGILAKNIENSGEI

-1750 DAEFDGEK
+1750 DADFDGEK

-1800 QKELTKRI
+1800 QKELTQRI

-2015 AEKEFLFNEENSL
+2015 AEKEFLFNDENSL

>member
-547 TAYGIYSTV
+547 TAYGIYSSV

-696 AGGGSLTNSG
+696 AGG
-706 SITLNGDGYGLIAE
+706 
-720 DGDLTN
+720 
-726 SGTVTLNG
+726 
-734 YGYAV
+734 
-739 LNDGGNLTNG
+739 
-749 GEIYLNGSGWGVYA
+749 
-763 KNGNLINNAG
+763 
-773 GNVTVNADDL
+773 
-783 AAISGLT
+783 
-790 LEGSGYQLQNN
+790 
-801 ARIVLTSTGAKVTK
+801 
-815 TAKAIDGGDSSVV
+815 
-828 NSGNI
+828 
-833 TIGSSDVL
+833 
-841 FTDSY
+841 
-846 GIYNRGSSLTNS
+846 SSLTNS

-893 YGIYGQNGSVIDNDG
+893 YGIYGQNGSVIDNEG

-978 ENGNIVNNSGGGITM
+978 ENGNIVNNSGGSITM

-1245 SADSFGIAAGSSN
+1245 SADSFGIAAGSGN

-1386 AGSVENNAV
+1386 AGSVENDAV

-1402 SYGILAKDIENSGEI
+1402 SYGILAKNIENSGEI

-1547 TGGSSEAT
+1547 AGGSSGAT

-1570 NTAGSSSFVNNGT
+1570 NTTANSSFTNKGT
-1583 ININGKNGYGIYAE
+1583 INVNGKNGYGIYAE

-1750 DAEFDGEK
+1750 DADFDGEK
-1758 TTLSM
+1758 TTLNM

-2015 AEKEFLFNEENSL
+2015 AEKEFLFNDENSL
-2028 RLRFGGTWYHEFND
+2028 RLRFGSTWYHEFND

>member
-150 GSDPLPVPAP
+150 GSDPLSVPAP

-219 PDTFGYDTLLL
+219 PDTFGYDTILL

-435 DEEGAVDPEDPLTL
+435 DEEGAVDPEAPLTL

-528 TDVKSA
+528 TDVESA

-683 GTVVINGNGSAVY
+683 GTVVIN
-696 AGGGSLTNSG
+696 
-706 SITLNGDGYGLIAE
+706 
-720 DGDLTN
+720 
-726 SGTVTLNG
+726 
-734 YGYAV
+734 
-739 LNDGGNLTNG
+739 
-749 GEIYLNGSGWGVYA
+749 
-763 KNGNLINNAG
+763 
-773 GNVTVNADDL
+773 
-783 AAISGLT
+783 
-790 LEGSGYQLQNN
+790 
-801 ARIVLTSTGAKVTK
+801 
-815 TAKAIDGGDSSVV
+815 
-828 NSGNI
+828 
-833 TIGSSDVL
+833 
-841 FTDSY
+841 
-846 GIYNRGSSLTNS
+846 
-858 GSITV
+858 
-863 FGSGYGIYGKGSI
+863 
-876 DNSGNI
+876 
-882 AIHAENDVAPV
+882 
-893 YGIYGQNGSVIDNDG
+893 
-908 QINIASSKAV
+908 
-918 NTSAVFGIYGN
+918 
-929 SAEINNNGSIKIG
+929 
-942 DGGNLFNAATG
+942 
-953 IRADN
+953 
-958 KNVNNSGTVRIYGAG
+958 
-973 TAISA
+973 
-978 ENGNIVNNSGGGITM
+978 
-993 VISGAAD
+993 
-1000 SYGIYLAGRGSNTLT
+1000 
-1015 NNATVKVNRSSAY
+1015 
-1028 AEGKKAVALYA
+1028 
-1039 ENGSINNSGALEVGA
+1039 
-1054 KDAVINGGIGIE
+1054 
-1066 TDGGNV
+1066 
-1072 TNGGTITVYGNGSA
+1072 
-1086 IKAADGSITNNA
+1086 
-1098 SATVYGNGS
+1098 GNGS

-1402 SYGILAKDIENSGEI
+1402 SYGILAKNIENSGEI

-1515 DAESFGIWVNNVDS
+1515 DAESFGIWVNNVDN

-1750 DAEFDGEK
+1750 DADFDGEK

-2015 AEKEFLFNEENSL
+2015 AEKEFLFNDENSL

-2053 MEGRFAMDRAEY
+2053 MEGRFAMNRAEY

>member
-322 DTADSLIGMYAD
+322 DTSDSLIGMYAD

-401 DRAFIDGDKSAAKL
+401 DQAFIDGDKSAAKL

-528 TDVKSA
+528 TDVESA
-534 VDNRGSITVTAGD
+534 VDNRGNITVTAGD
-547 TAYGIYSTV
+547 TAYGIYSAV

-683 GTVVINGNGSAVY
+683 GTVVIN
-696 AGGGSLTNSG
+696 
-706 SITLNGDGYGLIAE
+706 
-720 DGDLTN
+720 
-726 SGTVTLNG
+726 
-734 YGYAV
+734 
-739 LNDGGNLTNG
+739 
-749 GEIYLNGSGWGVYA
+749 
-763 KNGNLINNAG
+763 
-773 GNVTVNADDL
+773 
-783 AAISGLT
+783 
-790 LEGSGYQLQNN
+790 
-801 ARIVLTSTGAKVTK
+801 
-815 TAKAIDGGDSSVV
+815 
-828 NSGNI
+828 
-833 TIGSSDVL
+833 
-841 FTDSY
+841 
-846 GIYNRGSSLTNS
+846 
-858 GSITV
+858 
-863 FGSGYGIYGKGSI
+863 
-876 DNSGNI
+876 
-882 AIHAENDVAPV
+882 
-893 YGIYGQNGSVIDNDG
+893 
-908 QINIASSKAV
+908 
-918 NTSAVFGIYGN
+918 
-929 SAEINNNGSIKIG
+929 
-942 DGGNLFNAATG
+942 
-953 IRADN
+953 
-958 KNVNNSGTVRIYGAG
+958 
-973 TAISA
+973 
-978 ENGNIVNNSGGGITM
+978 
-993 VISGAAD
+993 
-1000 SYGIYLAGRGSNTLT
+1000 
-1015 NNATVKVNRSSAY
+1015 
-1028 AEGKKAVALYA
+1028 
-1039 ENGSINNSGALEVGA
+1039 
-1054 KDAVINGGIGIE
+1054 
-1066 TDGGNV
+1066 
-1072 TNGGTITVYGNGSA
+1072 GNGSA

-1402 SYGILAKDIENSGEI
+1402 SYGILAKNIENSGEI

-1445 SANDGLYGQGSSSFH
+1445 SANDGLYGKGSSSFH

-1515 DAESFGIWVNNVDS
+1515 DAESFGIWVNNVDN

-1750 DAEFDGEK
+1750 DADFDGEK

-2015 AEKEFLFNEENSL
+2015 AEKEFLFNDENSL

-2053 MEGRFAMDRAEY
+2053 MEGRFAMNRAEY

>member
-12 ATTAFSMISVP
+12 ATTAFSMISAP

-69 ICVAI
+69 ICVAV

-93 PRCLNNINAKQYKK
+93 PHCLNNINAKQYKK

-150 GSDPLPVPAP
+150 SDPLPVPAP

-181 EPETTPYEPVMISA
+181 EPETTPYEPVIISA
-195 EDKTTEVNRESMQL
+195 KNKTTEVNRESMQL

-219 PDTFGYDTLLL
+219 PDTFGYDTVLL
-230 SDLIDFDKD
+230 SDLINFDKD

-300 MVASDYSEAGNTGT
+300 IVASDYSEAGNTGT

-322 DTADSLIGMYAD
+322 DTSDSLIGMYAD

-346 GKADTARGRVT
+346 GKAETARGRVT
-357 GMQTRLTSYYADF
+357 GMQMRLTDYYADF

-454 GIVGMHADANTT
+454 GIIGMHADANTT

-528 TDVKSA
+528 TDVESA

-547 TAYGIYSTV
+547 TAYGIYSAV

-624 PEEEGGDDEEE
+624 PEEEGGGDEEE
-635 QPTLPANYGIYGWNV
+635 KPTLPANYGIYGWNV
-650 DIENSGSVSITQQNE
+650 DIENSGNISITQQNE

-677 SSINNS
+677 SSIKNS
-683 GTVVINGNGSAVY
+683 GAVVINGNGSAVY

-739 LNDGGNLTNG
+739 LNDGGNLTNS
-749 GEIYLNGSGWGVYA
+749 GEIYLNGSGWGIYA
-763 KNGNLINNAG
+763 KNGNLVNNAG
-773 GNVTVNADDL
+773 GNVTVNADNL

-790 LEGSGYQLQNN
+790 LEGSGYLLQND
-801 ARIVLTSTGAKVTK
+801 ARIILTSTGAKVTQN
-815 TAKAIDGGDSSVV
+815 AKAIDGGDGSVI

-833 TIGSSDVL
+833 TIGSSGVL

-858 GSITV
+858 GSIV
-863 FGSGYGIYGKGSI
+863 IFGSGYGIYGNGNI
-876 DNSGNI
+876 DNSGSI
-882 AIHAENDVAPV
+882 AIHAENDAAPV
-893 YGIYGQNGSVIDNDG
+893 YGIYGQNGSIIDNEA

-918 NTSAVFGIYGN
+918 NTSAVFGIFGN
-929 SAEINNNGSIKIG
+929 SAEVNNSGSIKIG
-942 DGGNLFNAATG
+942 DGSNLFNTATG

-958 KNVNNSGTVRIYGAG
+958 RNVNNSGTVRIYGAG

-978 ENGNIVNNSGGGITM
+978 QNSNIVNNAGGGITM

-1015 NNATVKVNRSSAY
+1015 NKATVKINRSSAY

-1039 ENGSINNSGALEVGA
+1039 ENGSINNSGTLEVGA
-1054 KDAVINGGIGIE
+1054 RDAVINGGIGI
-1066 TDGGNV
+1066 V
-1072 TNGGTITVYGNGSA
+1072 TNGGNINNSGTVTVYGNGSA
-1086 IKAADGSITNNA
+1086 IKATNGSITNNA

-1107 VLNGQNGNVTN
+1107 VLNGQNGNITN

-1153 FINRYGAYAQAASTG
+1153 FINRYGAYAQATSTG

-1195 GIYGLYAAGS
+1195 GVYGLYAAGS
-1205 GSIENSGVINLYGAG
+1205 GSIQNSGVINLYGAG

-1245 SADSFGIAAGSSN
+1245 STDSFGIATGGNN
-1258 NGLISNSNKISITA
+1258 NGLISNSNKILITA
-1272 QNGNAS
+1272 QNGKAS

-1295 VQIGSSIQAIDKA
+1295 VQIGSTIQDIDKA
-1308 IGLDGKSIDN
+1308 VGLDGKSIDN
-1318 DGEILLYGNNA
+1318 NGEILLYGNNA

-1358 VTGGNGTVTNTGAIT
+1358 VTGGNGTVTNTGAVT
-1373 VTSSGRAYGIKNE
+1373 VTSSGQAYGIKNE

-1395 ITLNASS
+1395 ITLNASN
-1402 SYGILAKDIENSGEI
+1402 SYGILAKSIENSGEI
-1417 YINKSSGYGLTA
+1417 YINKSSGYGLAA

-1445 SANDGLYGQGSSSFH
+1445 NANDGLYGKGSSSFH

-1472 WGLRSSNNVE
+1472 WGLRSSSNVK
-1482 TYNSGRINMSGNK
+1482 TYNSGRINISGNG

-1534 TVTVNGADSVGIY
+1534 TVTVNGDRSKAIY
-1547 TGGSSEAT
+1547 AKGRSQVD
-1555 NSGTINV
+1555 NSGRINV
-1562 NGDGGKGI
+1562 NGQ
-1570 NTAGSSSFVNNGT
+1570 
-1583 ININGKNGYGIYAE
+1583 NGYGIYAE
-1597 GTSKVTNSGD
+1597 DTSHVINSGD

-1616 KTSSALYA
+1616 DTSSALYA

-1633 GNLHITASGNGY
+1633 GNLHIAASGNGHIY
-1645 IWAAYAEG
+1645 AAYAAG
-1653 SGSIK
+1653 NGRIV

-1673 SGNVTNNGTIEAA
+1673 SGNVTNNGTIEAT

-1702 RFVAD
+1702 CFIAD

-1722 SNRTQFVLSGNFEG
+1722 SNRTRFVLNGNFEG

-1763 KKFAEV
+1763 KEFNRV
-1769 ENNASIA
+1769 EDNASIA
-1776 GFLQNNYGR
+1776 GFLQDNYGK
-1785 NNNSDLFDELKSASS
+1785 NNNTGLFDELKSASS
-1800 QKELTKRI
+1800 QGELTKKI

-1814 DVIPTMAE
+1814 DFIPTMAE

-1852 NYYDRERG
+1852 NYYDRERS

-1916 LPFGFGN
+1916 LPFGFGD

-2015 AEKEFLFNEENSL
+2015 AEKEFLFNDENSL

>member
-81 YESFRNTGAHTR
+81 YESFRNTGAHTY

-135 VGGIALAAGGGGGGG
+135 VGGIALAVSGGGGG

-173 VVATSDPS
+173 IVATNAPS
-181 EPETTPYEPVMISA
+181 EPETTPYKAVIISA
-195 EDKTTEVNRESMQL
+195 KNKTTEVNRESIQL
-209 SNNAKMWVYN
+209 SNNAKMWIYN
-219 PDTFGYDTLLL
+219 PDTFGYDTVLL

-239 INSYTKYIRV
+239 INFYTKYIRV
-249 GMRAYND
+249 GMRAYKD
-256 SVVIND
+256 SVIIND
-262 TEQTISAGSGTV
+262 KEQTISAGSGAV

-322 DTADSLIGMYAD
+322 DTSDSLIGMYAD
-334 TNSSLT
+334 TNSSVT
-340 NAGTIS
+340 NTGTIS

-357 GMQTRLTSYYADF
+357 GMQTRLTNYHTDF

-528 TDVKSA
+528 TDVESA

-547 TAYGIYSTV
+547 TAYGIYSAV

-575 FNQNGSVNSSGSIIV
+575 FSQNGSVNSSGSIIV

-790 LEGSGYQLQNN
+790 LEGSGYQLQND
-801 ARIVLTSTGAKVTK
+801 ARIILTSTGAEVTQN
-815 TAKAIDGGDSSVV
+815 AKAIDGGDGSVI

-833 TIGSSDVL
+833 TIGSSGVL

-846 GIYNRGSSLTNS
+846 GIYNRGNSLTNS
-858 GSITV
+858 GNIV
-863 FGSGYGIYGKGSI
+863 IFGSGYGIYGNGNI

-882 AIHAENDVAPV
+882 AIHAENDFAPV
-893 YGIYGQNGSVIDNDG
+893 RGIYGKNGSVINNEA
-908 QINIASSKAV
+908 QISISSSKSV

-929 SAEINNNGSIKIG
+929 SAEVNNSGSIKIG
-942 DGGNLFNAATG
+942 DSGNLFNAATG

-958 KNVNNSGTVRIYGAG
+958 RNVNNSGTVRIYGAG
-973 TAISA
+973 TAIRAQNS
-978 ENGNIVNNSGGGITM
+978 NIVNNAGGNITM
-993 VISGAAD
+993 IISGAAD
-1000 SYGIYLAGRGSNTLT
+1000 SYGIYLAGRESNTLT
-1015 NNATVKVNRSSAY
+1015 NKATVKINRSSAY
-1028 AEGKKAVALYA
+1028 AEGKKAIALYA
-1039 ENGSINNSGALEVGA
+1039 ENGSINNSGTLEVGA
-1054 KDAVINGGIGIE
+1054 RDAVINGGIGIE
-1066 TDGGNV
+1066 TDGGDIN
-1072 TNGGTITVYGNGSA
+1072 NSGTVTVYGNGSA
-1086 IKAADGSITNNA
+1086 IKAADGSIINNA

-1107 VLNGQNGNVTN
+1107 VLNGQNGNITN

-1153 FINRYGAYAQAASTG
+1153 SINRYGAYAQAASTG

-1187 GSSTAGLS
+1187 GSSTAALS
-1195 GIYGLYAAGS
+1195 GVYGLYAAGS

-1245 SADSFGIAAGSSN
+1245 SADSFGIAAGGNN
-1258 NGLISNSNKISITA
+1258 NGLISNSNKILITT

-1278 AKKNTG
+1278 TKKNTG
-1284 IAANNIKNSGT
+1284 IVANNIKNSGT

-1334 DDENADVTNN
+1334 DDGNADIANN
-1344 GRIELNGNGGIGIS
+1344 GRIELNGNGSIGIS
-1358 VTGGNGTVTNTGAIT
+1358 VTGSSSTVTNGGVIT
-1373 VTSSGRAYGIKNE
+1373 VTSSGQAYGIKNE
-1386 AGSVENNAV
+1386 AGSVENNAA
-1395 ITLNASS
+1395 ITMNASN
-1402 SYGILAKDIENSGEI
+1402 SYGILAKSIENSGEI
-1417 YINKSSGYGLTA
+1417 YINKSSGYGLAA

-1445 SANDGLYGQGSSSFH
+1445 NANDGLYGQGLSSFH

-1472 WGLRSSNNVE
+1472 WGLRSSNNVK
-1482 TYNSGRINMSGNK
+1482 TYNSGRINMSGNG
-1495 SYGMKIEKGTVENH
+1495 SYGMKIEKGTVENR
-1509 GDITTA
+1509 GNITTA

-1534 TVTVNGADSVGIY
+1534 TISVNGNRSKAIY
-1547 TGGSSEAT
+1547 AKGRSQVD
-1555 NSGTINV
+1555 NSGRINV
-1562 NGDGGKGI
+1562 NGQ
-1570 NTAGSSSFVNNGT
+1570 
-1583 ININGKNGYGIYAE
+1583 NGYGIYAE
-1597 GTSKVTNSGD
+1597 DTSHVINSGD

-1616 KTSSALYA
+1616 DTSSALYA

-1633 GNLHITASGNGY
+1633 GNLHIAASGNGHIY
-1645 IWAAYAEG
+1645 AAYAAG
-1653 SGSIK
+1653 NGRIV

-1707 EIAGTASVSADTVKQ
+1707 EIAGTANVSADTVKQ
-1722 SNRTQFVLSGNFEG
+1722 SNRTRFVLNGNFEG

-1814 DVIPTMAE
+1814 DFIPTMAE

-1841 AAPDDKLIAGF
+1841 AAPGDKLLAGF

-1876 GIFRNNEGKN
+1876 GIFRNNEDKN

-1956 YYYGVN
+1956 YYYSVN

-2015 AEKEFLFNEENSL
+2015 AEKEFLFNDENSL

-2053 MEGRFAMDRAEY
+2053 MEGRFSMDRAEY
-2065 EKDRGLFSLN
+2065 KKDRGLFSLN

>member
-547 TAYGIYSTV
+547 TAYGIYSSV

-575 FNQNGSVNSSGSIIV
+575 FNQNGSVNS
-590 AGTGEK
+590 
-596 GSYGIYAEAE
+596 
-606 AGSGNKIT
+606 
-614 NAADITMTFA
+614 
-624 PEEEGGDDEEE
+624 
-635 QPTLPANYGIYGWNV
+635 
-650 DIENSGSVSITQQNE
+650 
-665 KSEDVFGIVSEE
+665 
-677 SSINNS
+677 
-683 GTVVINGNGSAVY
+683 
-696 AGGGSLTNSG
+696 SG

-893 YGIYGQNGSVIDNDG
+893 YGIYGQNGSVIDNEG

-978 ENGNIVNNSGGGITM
+978 ENGNIVNNSGGSITM

-1245 SADSFGIAAGSSN
+1245 SADSFGIAAGSGN

-1386 AGSVENNAV
+1386 AGSVENDAV

-1402 SYGILAKDIENSGEI
+1402 SYGILAKNIENSGEI

-1547 TGGSSEAT
+1547 AGGSSGAT

-1570 NTAGSSSFVNNGT
+1570 NTTANSSFTNKGT
-1583 ININGKNGYGIYAE
+1583 INVNGKNGYGIYAE

-1750 DAEFDGEK
+1750 DADFDGEK

-1785 NNNSDLFDELKSASS
+1785 NNSDLFDELKSASS

-2015 AEKEFLFNEENSL
+2015 AEKEFLFNDENSL

-2053 MEGRFAMDRAEY
+2053 MEGCFAMDRAEY

>member
-322 DTADSLIGMYAD
+322 DTSDSLIGMYAD

-401 DRAFIDGDKSAAKL
+401 DQAFIDGDKSAAKL

-528 TDVKSA
+528 TDVESA
-534 VDNRGSITVTAGD
+534 VDNRGNITVTAGD
-547 TAYGIYSTV
+547 TAYGIYSAV

-562 SGKITINGAGYGI
+562 SGKITINGA
-575 FNQNGSVNSSGSIIV
+575 
-590 AGTGEK
+590 
-596 GSYGIYAEAE
+596 
-606 AGSGNKIT
+606 
-614 NAADITMTFA
+614 
-624 PEEEGGDDEEE
+624 
-635 QPTLPANYGIYGWNV
+635 
-650 DIENSGSVSITQQNE
+650 
-665 KSEDVFGIVSEE
+665 
-677 SSINNS
+677 
-683 GTVVINGNGSAVY
+683 
-696 AGGGSLTNSG
+696 
-706 SITLNGDGYGLIAE
+706 GYGLIAE

-876 DNSGNI
+876 DNSGSI
-882 AIHAENDVAPV
+882 TIHAENDAAPV
-893 YGIYGQNGSVIDNDG
+893 YGIYGQNGSVIDNEG

-978 ENGNIVNNSGGGITM
+978 ENGNIVNNSGGSITM

-1039 ENGSINNSGALEVGA
+1039 ENGSINNSGTLEVGA

-1195 GIYGLYAAGS
+1195 GVYGLYAAGS

-1358 VTGGNGTVTNTGAIT
+1358 VTGGNGTVINTGAIT

-1402 SYGILAKDIENSGEI
+1402 SYGILAKNIENSGEI

-1515 DAESFGIWVNNVDS
+1515 DAESFGIWVNNVDN

-1570 NTAGSSSFVNNGT
+1570 NTAESSSFTNKGT
-1583 ININGKNGYGIYAE
+1583 INVNGKNGYGIYAE

-1750 DAEFDGEK
+1750 DADFDGEK
-1758 TTLSM
+1758 TTLNM

-2015 AEKEFLFNEENSL
+2015 AEKEFLFNDENSL

-2053 MEGRFAMDRAEY
+2053 MEGCFAMDRAEY